1 MINFIKPK
9 EIKPKQ
15 TFSVLIYGPTGI
27 GKTTAAISAPAPVAL
42 VDFDG
47 GVNRVDAR
55 FLGSGTDE
63 EVLTAQ
69 IEQWDGY
76 LKMVEAMRNVPVN
89 SIVIDTVGKMIDMIT
104 TYVLTSADYP
114 YHKKDLKKPTLQAY
128 GDIKTEF
135 VGFVRGIKNIG
146 KNIIFVAQEVESIQ
160 KNRKG
165 EDIRY
170 HQPSAG
176 SDKNRTEILQDLDLV
191 GYMFKDENRTCITF
205 DQTDSYYGKNTCKAP
220 STVEVKMLAEDE
232 KNILLT
238 WIHGLYVKVQEQNQQ
253 RSEYVSQV
261 NDMLA
266 KVGAISN
273 AEQANEFVKFAKSV
287 KWIADAKVKVLNEF
301 NEKAKALNLKNVKG
315 VYEQAV

>member
-55 FLGSGTDE
+55 FLGSGTDA
-63 EVLTAQ
+63 EVATAQ

-76 LKMVEAMRNVPVN
+76 LQMVDAMRNVPVK

-104 TYVLTSADYP
+104 SYVLTSTDYP

-191 GYMFKDENRTCITF
+191 GYMYKDGSNTYITF

-220 STVEVKMLAEDE
+220 ATVEVKTLAENE
-232 KNILLT
+232 QNILLT
-238 WIHGLYVKVQEQNQQ
+238 WIHGLYVQEQQKNHMHT
-253 RSEYVSQV
+253 EYVEQV
-261 NDMLA
+261 NDLLA
-266 KVGAISN
+266 KVGAIAN
-273 AEQANEFVKFAKSV
+273 ADDANAFVEMAKTV
-287 KWIADAKVKVLNEF
+287 QWIADARVKVLAEF
-301 NEKAKALNLKNVKG
+301 SEKVKLLNLKNVKG